1 MTGRP
6 RVVRVK
12 TDDATVEPPRPTQ
25 RREAVSYVRKLEI
38 VVHYETHNSLDET
51 VAFFFPDAP
60 ASQVRAKKQLVM
72 RWKRERAKIAAI
84 CEAGGGRKTNDR
96 KFGMGAT
103 LSTEAEQRIVDWMH
117 AEQAADR
124 PVSAKRLSER
134 AMQAAQEDKL
144 HPDSFKASWTWR
156 QSFLR
161 RHGFTQGAQR
171 GHTIPDTETTETEM
185 TGTTL

>member
-1 MTGRP
+1 MPGRP

-12 TDDATVEPPRPTQ
+12 TSDLAAEPARPMQ

-38 VVHYETHNSLDET
+38 VAHYETHNSLDET
-51 VAFFFPDAP
+51 VALFFPEAP

-72 RWKRERAKIAAI
+72 RWKRERGKIAAI

-103 LSTEAEQRIVDWMH
+103 LSTEAERRIVDWMH
-117 AEQAADR
+117 AEQAAGR
-124 PVSAKRLSER
+124 AVSAKRLTER

-171 GHTIPDTETTETEM
+171 GPMVPDTETTETE
-185 TGTTL
+185 TAAATL